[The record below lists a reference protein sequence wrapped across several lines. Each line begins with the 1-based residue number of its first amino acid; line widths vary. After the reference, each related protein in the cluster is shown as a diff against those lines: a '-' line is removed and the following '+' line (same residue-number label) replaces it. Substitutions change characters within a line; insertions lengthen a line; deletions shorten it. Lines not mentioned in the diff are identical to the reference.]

1 MHGTRGVRK
10 PTDHDGSWFR
20 LALLWQSPYGFA
32 SAMICLRL
40 AAGRAWTI
48 RTVRPAAMPP
58 RKRCQKSPLEYRDA
72 PSPMKQLRM
81 VLWLLLLAAFAGF
94 IAMNADP
101 ARVNF
106 WPLGPGY
113 LHFEWPVGFVA
124 LVFFLAG
131 FLPPWLAGRVRRW
144 RLKRRIAALESSIAP
159 TPGAHSTHDAAFDA
173 AQTDL

>member
-1 MHGTRGVRK
+1 
-10 PTDHDGSWFR
+10 
-20 LALLWQSPYGFA
+20 
-32 SAMICLRL
+32 
-40 AAGRAWTI
+40 
-48 RTVRPAAMPP
+48 
-58 RKRCQKSPLEYRDA
+58 
-72 PSPMKQLRM
+72 M

-159 TPGAHSTHDAAFDA
+159 TPGAHPTHDAAFDA